1 MNRSDEDAEIES
13 MLRVDG
19 ERPLTAAEVESV
31 RLDALDKAQ
40 RMERGIP
47 EIKRPRGG
55 FGIGTFLAVVGA
67 IVIGGL
73 FLVRKPS
80 VVSRA
85 MTAVDTTVPDGQ
97 RANTAAVSPPPSP
110 FVVTPEVP
118 VPVAGAKDGTA
129 LVPVM
134 PAPVADQSAALEQE
148 RQRRLQE
155 RAQREQEA
163 RDLAKR
169 RLQSAMLVSGGGD
182 FSTAAAS
189 SADVTAESPVSKSAP
204 VVSADGNTAF
214 LQSEGNSQADTE
226 RSSLLRNQSTLVAQG
241 TLVAGV
247 LETAINS
254 DLPGL
259 LRAVVAVDV
268 YSFDNSRVM
277 IPRGTRLIGQYRS
290 GVAIGQTRAFI
301 AWNRLITP
309 QGVSILLGSPGTD
322 ELGAAGVTGKV
333 DEHFF
338 KRFGAALM
346 VSVVNG
352 GIQAGSNAATGGGG
366 GNDII
371 IQSAADSSKIIEGI
385 LQQRVN
391 IPPTIRVAQGTP
403 IRIFINKDL
412 DFSPTNKLASAK

>member
-1 MNRSDEDAEIES
+1 MTRDDADANIEA
-13 MLRVDG
+13 MLRVDD
-19 ERPLTAAEVESV
+19 ERPLTAAEIETA
-31 RLDALDKAQ
+31 RLEAINEQDRL
-40 RMERGIP
+40 ERGIP

-55 FGIGTFLAVVGA
+55 IGLGTFMAVVGA
-67 IVIGGL
+67 IIIGGL
-73 FLVRKPS
+73 FMVRKETVAPKS
-80 VVSRA
+80 
-85 MTAVDTTVPDGQ
+85 MTAVDT
-97 RANTAAVSPPPSP
+97 AAPQSQQGNAAPVGPPPSP
-110 FVVTPEVP
+110 FVITPD
-118 VPVAGAKDGTA
+118 PVAPVAVAATGAAPT
-129 LVPVM
+129 PVT
-134 PAPVADQSAALEQE
+134 PAPVVDQSAAIEQE

-169 RLQSAMLVSGGGD
+169 RLQSAMLISGGVD
-182 FSTAAAS
+182 TTTAQPAS
-189 SADVTAESPVSKSAP
+189 LQDEAPSSKSAP
-204 VVSADGNTAF
+204 VISADGNTAF
-214 LQSEGNSQADTE
+214 LQNEGSNAADTE

-241 TLVAGV
+241 TLVGAI

-254 DLPGL
+254 DLPGM

-322 ELGAAGVTGKV
+322 ALGAAGVTGKV

-352 GIQAGSNAATGGGG
+352 GIQAGTNAATGGGA

-371 IQSAADSSKIIEGI
+371 IQSAADSTKILEAI

-391 IPPTIRVAQGTP
+391 IPPTIKVPQGTP
-403 IRIFINKDL
+403 VRVFINKDL
-412 DFSPTNKLASAK
+412 DFSPTGKLALK

>member
-1 MNRSDEDAEIES
+1 LARIVPSIAV
-13 MLRVDG
+13 LHKC
-19 ERPLTAAEVESV
+19 AAIIWWS
-31 RLDALDKAQ
+31 LW
-40 RMERGIP
+40 P
-47 EIKRPRGG
+47 
-55 FGIGTFLAVVGA
+55 VG
-67 IVIGGL
+67 
-73 FLVRKPS
+73 
-80 VVSRA
+80 
-85 MTAVDTTVPDGQ
+85 
-97 RANTAAVSPPPSP
+97 PPPSP
-110 FVVTPEVP
+110 FVITPD
-118 VPVAGAKDGTA
+118 PVAPVAVAATGAAPT
-129 LVPVM
+129 PVT
-134 PAPVADQSAALEQE
+134 PAPVVDQSAAIEQE

-169 RLQSAMLVSGGGD
+169 RLQSAMLISGGVD
-182 FSTAAAS
+182 TTTAQPAS
-189 SADVTAESPVSKSAP
+189 LQDEAPSSKSAP
-204 VVSADGNTAF
+204 VISADGNTAF
-214 LQSEGNSQADTE
+214 LQNEGSNAADTE

-241 TLVAGV
+241 TLVGAI

-254 DLPGL
+254 DLPGM

-322 ELGAAGVTGKV
+322 ALGAAGVTGKV

-352 GIQAGSNAATGGGG
+352 GIQAGTNAATGGGA

-371 IQSAADSSKIIEGI
+371 IQSAADSTKILEAI

-391 IPPTIRVAQGTP
+391 IPPTIKVPQGTP
-403 IRIFINKDL
+403 VRVFINKDL
-412 DFSPTNKLASAK
+412 DFSPTGKLALK

>member
-1 MNRSDEDAEIES
+1 MNRSEQDADIEA
-13 MLRVDG
+13 MLRVDE
-19 ERPLTAAEVESV
+19 ERPLTAAEIEAA
-31 RLDALDKAQ
+31 RLEALDQSQ
-40 RMERGIP
+40 RVERGIP

-55 FGIGTFLAVVGA
+55 FGLGAFLGVVGA

-73 FLVRKPS
+73 FLVRKP
-80 VVSRA
+80 A
-85 MTAVDTTVPDGQ
+85 AALKPMTAVDTTVPEGQ
-97 RANTAAVSPPPSP
+97 RSNVAAAPPPSP
-110 FVVTPEVP
+110 FVVTPEVAE
-118 VPVAGAKDGTA
+118 PVAVTKDGTT
-129 LVPVM
+129 LTPV
-134 PAPVADQSAALEQE
+134 PVADQSTTLEQE

-169 RLQSAMLVSGGGD
+169 RLQSVMLVSSGGD
-182 FSTAAAS
+182 FSVATLSDGRAEANEGTA
-189 SADVTAESPVSKSAP
+189 TSKNAP
-204 VVSADGNTAF
+204 VISADGNTAF
-214 LQSEGNSQADTE
+214 LQGEGNSQADTE

-322 ELGAAGVTGKV
+322 ALGAAGVTGKV

-371 IQSAADSSKIIEGI
+371 IQSATDSSKIVEAI

-412 DFSPTNKLASAK
+412 DFSPTDKLAPVK